1 MYLEKMGYG
10 NDIAL
15 FKEMVKD
22 QIEMETSKKV
32 KNQKFIDYKEYSE
45 DEFIIHFY
53 DLIRKLSSLVNLKG
67 KYFSLS
73 TYLSLWRNR
82 KEKG

>member
-10 NDIAL
+10 NDIARS
-15 FKEMVKD
+15 KEMLKD

-45 DEFIIHFY
+45 DAFIIHFY
-53 DLIRKLSSLVNLKG
+53 DLIRKLSSLVRLKG